1 MARFRAP
8 EEIDAL
14 RASADRYLAHCFRQ
28 ETPPRASEL
37 AASLDV
43 SCHQL
48 TRMFQQFLRTTPAA
62 YLKNGQ
68 LEHAKALLR
77 TSDLSMNQVAY
88 GAAFGTRMT
97 FFRAFRRATGMTPAQ
112 YRHTDERR

>member
-8 EEIDAL
+8 EEVDAL
-14 RASADRYLAHCFRQ
+14 RTSADRYLASCFRQ

-37 AASLDV
+37 AANLGL

-48 TRMFQQFLRTTPAA
+48 VREFQQSLRTTPSA
-62 YLKNGQ
+62 YLKSRQ
-68 LEHAKALLR
+68 LAHAKALLR
-77 TSDLSMNQVAY
+77 TTGLSLNQVAY
-88 GAAFGTRMT
+88 GSAFGTRMS

-112 YRHTDERR
+112 YRHTDERK